1 MKKSKK
7 IFNIFMVM
15 ISLVCCLGMFTAC
28 KKDNEP
34 EVIAITQSMIELE
47 YQTVVYDRLAK
58 TPTVVLKNGETTIN
72 SAEYSV
78 EYENNTNVG
87 TAKVTVTAKEGSTVV
102 SGSAS
107 KEFEIIVAE
116 LPELVVDYFGK
127 NYAVYDGDAKNPSV
141 SISGLTM
148 TDYDLSWEYK
158 ELNAADDD
166 YVTLNTLVNNFVEK
180 GNYKVTATGK
190 GNYTGEVTAVY
201 SIYNAFGNVTLS
213 SESADYTGASH
224 IPTATVD
231 GLVEGV
237 DYEISYAYKAPGETE
252 FVSYEVAE
260 GKENS
265 AFVNAG
271 VYRVIATGKGIYGG
285 EKVATF
291 TINAINLPAINMSSG
306 VVYDGSSKTPSYSVT
321 SLTENQHYTIAWF
334 YRPMGGTFTEY
345 NLNPLDTLNF
355 INAGEYKLVVT
366 GIGNYKN
373 TQETIY
379 TIAKATISATVSKTN
394 YTYNGDKGKLNT
406 SVAIS
411 ETPIITY
418 YYKAGTHTEIGDA
431 SEWAKYS
438 LDLNLNAGVY
448 SLYSVVSGLVNY
460 EDTTTAIIQFE
471 VYKDELKG
479 IPNLSG
485 AEYIYDGQSHDPQLQ
500 VYAKLGTQTLVEGV
514 DYVLQ
519 WRRHDGKNDVVYT
532 PDPEHPELNFVDAGI
547 YSVKLYGY
555 GNYTISDR
563 TAINCETYFQIY
575 PATMD
580 NFTVQ
585 RQGYVYG
592 TTPTDFELKGVNG
605 AKGAVTLG
613 ATITYSVK
621 RMGSDSNPWVTITKD
636 TVLEAG
642 TYIIRATASGVAN
655 YNDKSTTPSQTES
668 NLFTVSG
675 AYLAENALSVSITEN
690 NIETL
695 TVTGDATVLEG
706 ATITYYYYAVG
717 SEGGPAILEEDTVLE
732 AGEYEIYAVVS
743 NMKNYND
750 FRTNEVYYV
759 VEAEEP
765 EVQEP
770 AE

>member
-107 KEFEIIVAE
+107 KEFEITVAE

-158 ELNAADDD
+158 ELGADDEE

-201 SIYNAFGNVTLS
+201 SIFNAFGNVTLS

-252 FVSYEVAE
+252 FVSYEVAD

-379 TIAKATISATVSKTN
+379 TIAKATISATVSKTS

-406 SVAIS
+406 GVAIS
-411 ETPIITY
+411 ETPTITY

-431 SEWAKYS
+431 SEWAEYS

-519 WRRHDGKNDVVYT
+519 WRRQYGGGQYDVEYI
-532 PDPEHPELNFVDAGI
+532 PDPKHPELNFIDEGV
-547 YSVKLYGY
+547 YTVKLYGY

-563 TAINCETYFQIY
+563 TAINCETYFTIIN
-575 PATMD
+575 ATMD
-580 NFTVQ
+580 DFTVQ
-585 RQGYVYG
+585 RQGYIYG
-592 TTPTDFELKGVNG
+592 STPTDFELKGVNG
-605 AKGAVTLG
+605 THGVATLG
-613 ATITYSVK
+613 ATITYQVK
-621 RMGSDSNPWVTITKD
+621 KMGLDSNPWVTITKD
-636 TVLEAG
+636 TALEAG
-642 TYIIRATASGVAN
+642 TYIIRAIASGVAN
-655 YNDKSTTPSQTES
+655 YNDKYTKSTPLEGV

-675 AYLAENALSVSITEN
+675 AYLAENALPLSITDN
-690 NIETL
+690 DVETL
-695 TVTGDATVLEG
+695 NVSGNETILDG

-717 SEGGPAILEEDTVLE
+717 SVGEPKVLAEDTVLE
-732 AGEYEIYAVVS
+732 AGEYKIYAVVS

-750 FRTNEVYYV
+750 FTTNTVDYV
-759 VEAEEP
+759 VE
-765 EVQEP
+765 EVAQEP
-770 AE
+770 TE